1 MKAAGSGW
9 LTRMLSVLFPSRA
22 ERKRGAQAL
31 IIPTMDS
38 IGWGTHQHQLH
49 SLVAPVRA
57 REYGVSIL
65 RVASSGISQLVSPDG
80 VVLASAPTPGPEAM
94 IQGELSIV
102 TTGHLPIDR
111 TLAWLSI
118 VVTGGLVLSLG
129 TLRRRRA

>member
-1 MKAAGSGW
+1 MDP
-9 LTRMLSVLFPSRA
+9 LIQQ
-22 ERKRGAQAL
+22 GAQAL

-57 REYGVSIL
+57 REYGVGIL

-102 TTGHLPIDR
+102 NAGHLPIDR
-111 TLAWLSI
+111 TLAWISI
-118 VVTGGLVLSLG
+118 LVTGCLVMGLVTLS
-129 TLRRRRA
+129 RQRA